1 MQDEDLTIPRPIEF
15 CTGSFAAIRTDVF
28 KTIGGFDPEYFMYVE
43 DADLTQRALRQ
54 GLVYLLPQFTATHAW
69 HRDPMRDAGKF
80 KMQLKSMGRYF
91 KKMGHR
97 QGECVNGLLFQ
108 QKTLALIETAEVH
121 IVRTCRLFFVISQI

>member
-1 MQDEDLTIPRPIEF
+1 MTLPPLLIAAENGDVLFYSGVRRRDA
-15 CTGSFAAIRTDVF
+15 CFAAIRTDVF

-43 DADLTQRALRQ
+43 DADLTQRALCQ

-91 KKMGHR
+91 KKWGI
-97 QGECVNGLLFQ
+97 GKGNV
-108 QKTLALIETAEVH
+108 
-121 IVRTCRLFFVISQI
+121 

>member
-1 MQDEDLTIPRPIEF
+1 MQKADEHYTMQDEDLTIPRPIEF

-43 DADLTQRALRQ
+43 DADLTQRALRR

-91 KKMGHR
+91 KKWGI
-97 QGECVNGLLFQ
+97 GKGNV
-108 QKTLALIETAEVH
+108 
-121 IVRTCRLFFVISQI
+121 

>member
-1 MQDEDLTIPRPIEF
+1 MKTRKNANSGARLSCTKIGAEIKAAF

-91 KKMGHR
+91 KKWGI
-97 QGECVNGLLFQ
+97 GKGNV
-108 QKTLALIETAEVH
+108 
-121 IVRTCRLFFVISQI
+121 

>member
-1 MQDEDLTIPRPIEF
+1 M
-15 CTGSFAAIRTDVF
+15 F

-80 KMQLKSMGRYF
+80 KMQLKAWAGIS
-91 KKMGHR
+91 KMGHR

-108 QKTLALIETAEVH
+108 QKHLHLLRPQECILCAPAPLLRHLPNLALDAHGVNRYNRNVHEVL
-121 IVRTCRLFFVISQI
+121 RSW